1 MQFITD
7 VIEKKSDLNRMSKR
21 KYNVNLLNDDE
32 EGATDE
38 QLSGLNIFKKA
49 KAAAANQVTDDKNIR
64 TAVTQSEE
72 SSTAG

>member
-1 MQFITD
+1 
-7 VIEKKSDLNRMSKR
+7 MSKR

-32 EGATDE
+32 EEATDE